1 MRGLRIID
9 VAPGESGALMLQEA
23 LRQRLFGEGPA
34 VAAAPEPSRHVT
46 ATYAAAARDAVTAAP
61 GAMPGDVAVVV
72 ATSGSTGLPRGV
84 LLTESNLKSGAHRAD
99 LARPGLASCAWIL
112 ALPVTS
118 VAGLNVVARS
128 LLADSPLAVLPSVGG
143 SANFDPADL
152 LALEVTEPFA
162 VSLVPSQL
170 RLVVDNVEAT
180 RLMAAA
186 HTVLVGGAATDPDLL
201 DRARAAGIPAVSTYG
216 MTETTG
222 GCVFD
227 GIPLPDVLVSTDDTG
242 RISVAGPTV
251 AAGYLRPGPGDG
263 FAPDGWFTTG
273 DVGRWDGQ
281 RLSVLGRHDDIVTV
295 HGVNVSSG
303 AIEHLLLQVEDVR
316 EVAVV
321 AVPDPAS
328 GSRLIAYVVLHG
340 TTSTAPADLAD
351 AVREQLGGAA
361 RPQVVWVDA
370 LPRLPNG
377 KIDRLA
383 LRNAGA

>member
-9 VAPGESGALMLQEA
+9 AAPGETGALMLQEA
-23 LRQRLFGEGPA
+23 LHQRLFGDGPA
-34 VAAAPEPSRHVT
+34 VSAVPEPSRHVT
-46 ATYAAAARDAVTAAP
+46 ATYAAAARAAVAADP
-61 GAMPGDVAVVV
+61 GGVPGDVAVVV
-72 ATSGSTGLPRGV
+72 ATSGSTGRPRGV
-84 LLTESNLKSGAHRAD
+84 LLTESNVKSAAQRAD
-99 LARPGLASCAWIL
+99 LARPGLATCAWIL

-143 SANFDPADL
+143 STTFDPADL

-170 RLVVDNVEAT
+170 RLVVENVDAT
-180 RLMAAA
+180 RLLSAA
-186 HTVLVGGAATDPDLL
+186 HTVLVGGAATDQTLL

-227 GIPLPDVLVSTDDTG
+227 GIPLPDVRVSTDDTG
-242 RISVAGPTV
+242 RISVNGPTI
-251 AAGYLRPGPGDG
+251 AAGYLRLGPDDG
-263 FAPDGWFTTG
+263 FAADGGFTTG

-281 RLSVLGRHDDIVTV
+281 RLFVFGRADDIVTV
-295 HGVNVSSG
+295 HGVNVSLG
-303 AIEHLLLQVEDVR
+303 AIEHLLLRGEDVR
-316 EVAVV
+316 EAAVV

-328 GSRLIAYVVLHG
+328 GSRLIAYVVLNG
-340 TTSTAPADLAD
+340 DTSTSPVDLAD
-351 AVREQLGGAA
+351 AAREQLGGAA
-361 RPQVVWVDA
+361 RPEVVRVDE
-370 LPRLPNG
+370 LPHLPNG